1 MQKESLLSMDP
12 DILVSMINMK
22 LRDEFDSL
30 EKYCEDVG
38 ITQEELQE
46 KLKVT
51 GRTYDKSTNQ
61 FK

>member
-1 MQKESLLSMDP
+1 MNKESLLSMDP
-12 DILVSMINMK
+12 NILVSLINMR
-22 LRDEFDSL
+22 LRDHFDSL

-38 ITQEELQE
+38 ITEEELNN

-51 GRTYDKSTNQ
+51 GRAYDKATNQ